1 MMSIGPNMI
10 RVGTMMLLCSVLLV
24 GCGSKITSEN
34 FDKIQS
40 GMTQAEVT
48 AILGDPTES
57 SGIALGPVGG
67 TTSTWKG
74 NGRTITIQFVNGKVI
89 AKVFSGK
96 NP

>member
-1 MMSIGPNMI
+1 MSKGRSLLQVAAMI
-10 RVGTMMLLCSVLLV
+10 LLCATLSQ
-24 GCGSKITSEN
+24 GCGSKITQEN

-57 SGIALGPVGG
+57 SSIGFGPVGG
-67 TTSTWKG
+67 TTSTWKA

-89 AKVFSGK
+89 AKVFSGAK
-96 NP
+96 P